1 MAEGYS
7 KFEVD
12 TKLNDLKASIL
23 NRVKNAI
30 VTNTSPELPLESN
43 NNSLLINIVKEEEE

>member
-1 MAEGYS
+1 MSEGYT

-12 TKLNDLKASIL
+12 NKLNDLKTTIL
-23 NRVKNAI
+23 KRVQNAI

-43 NNSLLINIVKEEEE
+43 DNSLLINIVKEEE